1 MVKLMIDSGNETF
14 NMLLEKFQSNVK
26 IIKPEIPDNILH
38 IMCYDYLKELQ
49 SKRISDYQILKK
61 YLPDEDISQLFYD
74 HKLGLEPDDYEVEQI
89 TENTSNIVVEEA

>member
-1 MVKLMIDSGNETF
+1 MVKLLIDSGNETF
-14 NMLLEKFQSNVK
+14 NMLLEKFQTNVK

-38 IMCYDYLKELQ
+38 IICYDYLKSIQ
-49 SKRISDYQILKK
+49 QGKINDYEVIKK
-61 YLPDEDISQLFYD
+61 HLPDEDISQLFYD